1 MHSKIDDVTIDSFN
15 KRILEGKAKVIICTS
30 TLLMGVN
37 LPFYDVMIMLG
48 PYSHLND
55 LQQAWGRVGRRIEGK
70 KRRQSLAY
78 ICYNNITLS
87 RIATQ
92 DVKDFCDTNMC
103 LKQFVNE
110 AFGNTIIPS
119 GKDRCCSNCD

>member
-1 MHSKIDDVTIDSFN
+1 M
-15 KRILEGKAKVIICTS
+15 EGTAKVIICTS

-37 LPFYDVMIMLG
+37 LPLYDVMIMLG

-55 LQQAWGRVGRRIEGK
+55 LQQAWGRVGRRFEGK

-78 ICYNNITLS
+78 ICYNKTTLS
-87 RIATQ
+87 NIATQ

-110 AFGNTIIPS
+110 AFGNTTIPS